1 MDYENGNAFA
11 GAWKITE
18 GQGDQFQSF
27 TFVFDGKDNA
37 YMMIGS
43 MGYCGK
49 YELKEDTKTFGTQQA
64 VGLNGTYTYTFS
76 DDNNTVELF
85 DTETKL
91 TTKMQ
96 KLVSFTFI
104 PRAEPDSE
112 IDPSLLG
119 AWKDESGGYIYFE
132 DNGIMY
138 ETQKAISFTF
148 YTYSAKNGVVD
159 NTYYMLEAE
168 KGSYKYKVDGDKLT
182 YNGYTYTRISA
193 DELV

>member
-1 MDYENGNAFA
+1 
-11 GAWKITE
+11 
-18 GQGDQFQSF
+18 
-27 TFVFDGKDNA
+27 
-37 YMMIGS
+37 
-43 MGYCGK
+43 
-49 YELKEDTKTFGTQQA
+49 
-64 VGLNGTYTYTFS
+64 
-76 DDNNTVELF
+76 
-85 DTETKL
+85 
-91 TTKMQ
+91 MQ

-112 IDPSLLG
+112 IDPALLG

-168 KGSYKYKVDGDKLT
+168 KGSYQYKVDGDKLT